1 MRTLRITAVWL
12 LLAAWP
18 LAAVAQGPVA
28 AVAEGPV
35 AIAVHGGAGTIQR
48 ADLTAEDAASI
59 RADLERAL
67 HAGHEVL
74 VEGGSA
80 MDAVIAAV
88 TVLEDSP
95 NFNAG
100 RGAVYTADGTHELDA
115 SIMDGRDR
123 SAGAVA
129 GVSNVRN
136 PILLARAIMTD
147 SPHVLLSGAGAQEF
161 AIRQGLELVPQEYY
175 DTERRLQQWERAR
188 EAAERMTVIPVE
200 YRLGTVG
207 AVALDAE
214 GHVAAATSTGGTT
227 YKRWGRVGDSPII
240 GAGTWAD
247 DSTVAISATGDG
259 EYFIRNAIAHD
270 IHARMAYLGEDVATA
285 AEAVIEGSLTDSGG
299 TGGVICLDREGRVAF
314 VFNTEGMYRGSIG
327 TDGNLTVAIY
337 GDE

>member
-1 MRTLRITAVWL
+1 MRILALAAASL
-12 LLAAWP
+12 LLGIFPAITMAD
-18 LAAVAQGPVA
+18 
-28 AVAEGPV
+28 GPV
-35 AIAVHGGAGTIQR
+35 AIAIHGGAGTIRR
-48 ADLTAEDAASI
+48 ADLTAETEAAI

-67 HAGHEVL
+67 RAGHAVL
-74 VEGGSA
+74 ADGGDA
-80 MDAVIAAV
+80 MDAVVAAV

-100 RGAVYTADGTHELDA
+100 RGAVYTADRRHELDA

-136 PILLARAIMTD
+136 PILLARAVMTD

-175 DTERRLQQWERAR
+175 DTEHRLEQWERAR
-188 EAAERMTVIPVE
+188 EADQRMAVIPVE

-207 AVALDAE
+207 AVALDAD
-214 GHVAAATSTGGTT
+214 GHLAAATSTGGTT

-247 DSTVAISATGDG
+247 DQTVAISATGDG
-259 EYFIRNAIAHD
+259 EYFIRNAVTHD
-270 IHARMAYLGEDVATA
+270 IHARMAYLDEDVETA
-285 AEAVIEGSLTDSGG
+285 ANAVIDGPLTTSGG
-299 TGGVICLDREGRVAF
+299 TGGVICVDRVGRVAF
-314 VFNTEGMYRGSIG
+314 AFNTDGMYRGSIG
-327 TDGNLTVAIY
+327 TDGELTVAIY